1 MFGFGKKKIYEE
13 VITDSFVRAL
23 IDDMKDAFPWLFEQL
38 DELPIEKSILRSF
51 PENSHDI
58 IAVAN
63 LSLELISLPNLFQ
76 NDQAKRLREIA
87 INLFTTHKEIEKEKL
102 LIQIESYERC
112 FNENIEAGLNPI
124 TAVSEMLYKNLGL
137 KDFQSQQ
144 IPKLKGPDPILVEGL
159 SLALTSF
166 SGRWKKLKESY
177 KIVKSKT

>member
-13 VITDSFVRAL
+13 VIADSFVRAL
-23 IDDMKDAFPWLFEQL
+23 IDDMTDAIPWLIEQL

-51 PENSHDI
+51 PENSQDI

-76 NDQAKRLREIA
+76 NDQAKRIREMA
-87 INLFTTHKEIEKEKL
+87 INLFAKHKKIKTKKL

-112 FNENIEAGLNPI
+112 FNEHIEAGLNPI

-144 IPKLKGPDPILVEGL
+144 ISKLKGPNPILIEGL
-159 SLALTSF
+159 SIALTSF
-166 SGRWKKLKESY
+166 SGRWKKLMKSY
-177 KIVKSKT
+177 NIVKSKP